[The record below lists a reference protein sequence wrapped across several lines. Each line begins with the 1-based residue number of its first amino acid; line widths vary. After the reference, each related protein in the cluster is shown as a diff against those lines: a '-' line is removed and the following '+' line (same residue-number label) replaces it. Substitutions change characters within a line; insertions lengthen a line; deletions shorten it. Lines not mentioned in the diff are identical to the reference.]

1 MAKNMFINTT
11 GLEVEKQ
18 IPALRGIDMSGFQ
31 KTGAES
37 DIGEVISSLAEKSRV
52 IKEKQNLVRLKN
64 ALDNEEAQYK
74 AQYLSDPNAFVNED
88 SRKAIL
94 SAYND
99 LVERKKALISGAKGN
114 VSADQ
119 YSQVEDYFK
128 EQTYNSLYNTQYN
141 INVGYIK
148 ERTDDV
154 ILESNNI
161 LENLLSI
168 DDPNLR
174 DNRIQDA
181 IDLMNGLK
189 EFGVDPKEMQLQ
201 YLVKA
206 QKRMTDY
213 EVNSKIINSTDERFW
228 LRDKN
233 GDIVRDSNGNPYMDN
248 AKKNTALLA
257 LQNTF
262 LSDEEISNS
271 AKAISKK
278 IGVDFDVAKS
288 YIRNNREGDW
298 LRIAQESRSKFMSE
312 DNAINAKIIAEE
324 RKINEAGYD
333 NQQKV
338 RDKIDKDVKEFGG
351 LVLGRTMVDDD
362 LYDPHILRTFT
373 NDKYADVNKLAS
385 DGYYIRTL
393 SDSEINN
400 LQELYDNKDYGKL
413 STLLSQ
419 AVGND
424 YGDDTKNTLQE
435 FKSQQIGDAL
445 NMKQNTINAL
455 AGRSNVL
462 SSEEAQS
469 FMLADKT
476 LADIDVTRI
485 EYNSYLS
492 ESGLDMNLDGETFQ
506 LASKMILTSNDRTLA
521 SFRNQEVIEVYNKE
535 KVLSAIFKQAKSNKN
550 LRDKLDDL
558 FRKAKYLNG
567 GSTKIAYNFNTGD
580 SLLMRQA
587 YQTGMSSET
596 MKRAGT
602 LDKEGVLAQGML
614 ITQAGNNQY
623 NLPKGTADYKIEMLK
638 NQSYTVKDLTS
649 MDWDNA
655 YFRKNA
661 VGYVL
666 RDLDSGSLK
675 ALDVPSKIL
684 ELPEINDYF
693 KKKMESSQ

>member
-1 MAKNMFINTT
+1 MFINTT

-37 DIGEVISSLAEKSRV
+37 NIGEVISSLAEKSRA

-99 LVERKKALISGAKGN
+99 LVERKKALIVGAKGK

-201 YLVKA
+201 YLVRA

-233 GDIVRDSNGNPYMDN
+233 GNIIKDSNGNPYMDN
-248 AKKNTALLA
+248 AKKNTALLE

-262 LSDEEISNS
+262 LSDEEISDS

-298 LRIAQESRSKFMSE
+298 LKIAQESRSKFMSE

-373 NDKYADVNKLAS
+373 NDKYSDVNKLAS

-400 LQELYDNKDYGKL
+400 LQELYDNKDYSKL

-506 LASKMILTSNDRTLA
+506 LASKMVLTSNDRTLA

-587 YQTGMSSET
+587 YQTGISSET
-596 MKRAGT
+596 MKRAGA

-614 ITQAGNNQY
+614 ITQAGSNQY

-638 NQSYTVKDLTS
+638 NQSYTVNDLTS

-666 RDLDSGSLK
+666 KALESGRSK